1 MPASGSVRM
10 PAVTDGA
17 SCSPRRTPG
26 RPRSEASHQAIIR
39 ATLELLL
46 DTGYRSLTMEG
57 VRARAGVGKATIY
70 RRWSSKEELVRDAIV
85 FMHDD
90 LQAPDTGSLRGDY
103 EGMASRVRSA
113 ADRAGAATLMPRLL
127 GDVANDPELRAIF
140 YDNLVEP
147 RRAQMRAILQRAI
160 ARGEIRDD
168 VDIEL
173 IIDLFAGPVVYRV
186 LITGGDDAQLPTV
199 DEQLDVL
206 LNGLAPRG

>member
-1 MPASGSVRM
+1 M
-10 PAVTDGA
+10 
-17 SCSPRRTPG
+17 PG

-39 ATLELLL
+39 ATLELLVEV
-46 DTGYRSLTMEG
+46 GYGALTMEA
-57 VRARAGVGKATIY
+57 VRTRAGVGKATIY

-103 EGMASRVRSA
+103 EGMATLVRSA
-113 ADRAGAATLMPRLL
+113 AHRAGAATLMPRLL

-147 RRAQMRAILQRAI
+147 RRAQMRAVLQRAV

-173 IIDLFAGPVVYRV
+173 IIDLFAGPVVYRL
-186 LITGGDDAQLPTV
+186 LITGGDYVQLPAV
-199 DEQLDVL
+199 DEQLDAL

>member
-1 MPASGSVRM
+1 MSDTAE
-10 PAVTDGA
+10 
-17 SCSPRRTPG
+17 SPRRTPG

-39 ATLELLL
+39 ATLEGLVEV
-46 DTGYRSLTMEG
+46 GYGALTMEA
-57 VRARAGVGKATIY
+57 VRTRAGVGKATIY

-90 LQAPDTGSLRGDY
+90 FEAPDTGSLRGDY
-103 EGMASRVRSA
+103 EGMAALVRA
-113 ADRAGAATLMPRLL
+113 AAHRAGAATFMPRLL
-127 GDVANDPELRAIF
+127 GDAANDPQLHAIF

-147 RRAQMRAILQRAI
+147 RRAQMRAVLQRAV

-173 IIDLFAGPVVYRV
+173 IIDLFAGPVVYRL
-186 LITGGDDAQLPTV
+186 LITGGDYAQLPAV
-199 DEQLDVL
+199 DEQLDAL

>member
-1 MPASGSVRM
+1 MSETAE
-10 PAVTDGA
+10 
-17 SCSPRRTPG
+17 SPRRTPG

-46 DTGYRSLTMEG
+46 EAGYRSLTMEG

-103 EGMASRVRSA
+103 EGMAALVRSA
-113 ADRAGAATLMPRLL
+113 AHRAGAATLMPRLL

-147 RRAQMRAILQRAI
+147 RRAQMRAVLQRAV

-173 IIDLFAGPVVYRV
+173 IIDLFAGPVVYRL
-186 LITGGDDAQLPTV
+186 LITGGDYVQLPAV
-199 DEQLDVL
+199 DEQLDAL

>member
-1 MPASGSVRM
+1 MKEQTVE
-10 PAVTDGA
+10 
-17 SCSPRRTPG
+17 SPRRTPG

-46 DTGYRSLTMEG
+46 ETGYRSLTMEG

-70 RRWSSKEELVRDAIV
+70 RRWSSKEELVRDVVV

-103 EGMASRVRSA
+103 EGMAARVRA
-113 ADRAGAATLMPRLL
+113 AAQRAGAATVMPRLL

-147 RRAQMRAILQRAI
+147 RRAQMRAVLQRAV

-173 IIDLFAGPVVYRV
+173 IIDLFAGPVVYRL
-186 LITGGDDAQLPTV
+186 LITGGDYAQLHAVDAQL
-199 DEQLDVL
+199 DAL
-206 LNGLAPRG
+206 LNGLARRD

>member
-1 MPASGSVRM
+1 M
-10 PAVTDGA
+10 TDTA
-17 SCSPRRTPG
+17 ESPRRTPG

-39 ATLELLL
+39 ATLELLVE
-46 DTGYRSLTMEG
+46 TGYRSLTMEG

-90 LQAPDTGSLRGDY
+90 FEAPDTGSLRGDY
-103 EGMASRVRSA
+103 EGMAAFVRA
-113 ADRAGAATLMPRLL
+113 AAHRAGAATFMPRLL
-127 GDVANDPELRAIF
+127 GDAANDPELHAIF

-147 RRAQMRAILQRAI
+147 RRAQMRAVLQRAV
-160 ARGEIRDD
+160 ARREIRDD

-173 IIDLFAGPVVYRV
+173 IIDLFAGPVVYRL
-186 LITGGDDAQLPTV
+186 LITGGDYAQLPAV
-199 DEQLDVL
+199 DEQLDAL

>member
-1 MPASGSVRM
+1 MSETAE
-10 PAVTDGA
+10 
-17 SCSPRRTPG
+17 SPRRMPG

-46 DTGYRSLTMEG
+46 ESGYRSLTMEG

-103 EGMASRVRSA
+103 EGMASLVRSA
-113 ADRAGAATLMPRLL
+113 AQRAGAATLMPRLL
-127 GDVANDPELRAIF
+127 GETANDPELHTIF

-147 RRAQMRAILQRAI
+147 RRAQMRTILQRAM

-168 VDIEL
+168 LDIEL
-173 IIDLFAGPVVYRV
+173 IIDLFAGPVVYRL
-186 LITGGDDAQLPTV
+186 LITRGDLAQLPAI
-199 DEQLDVL
+199 DKQLDAL
-206 LNGLAPRG
+206 LDGLAQRG

>member
-1 MPASGSVRM
+1 MSETAE
-10 PAVTDGA
+10 
-17 SCSPRRTPG
+17 SPRRMPG
-26 RPRSEASHQAIIR
+26 RPRSAAWHQAIIR

-46 DTGYRSLTMEG
+46 ESGYRSLTMEG

-103 EGMASRVRSA
+103 EGMASLVRSA
-113 ADRAGAATLMPRLL
+113 ARRAGAATFMPRLL
-127 GDVANDPELRAIF
+127 GETANDPELHAIF
-140 YDNLVEP
+140 YDNLVAP
-147 RRAQMRAILQRAI
+147 RRAQMRTILQRAM

-173 IIDLFAGPVVYRV
+173 MIDLFAGPVIYRL
-186 LITGGDDAQLPTV
+186 LITRGDLAQLPAIN
-199 DEQLDVL
+199 EQLDAL

>member
-1 MPASGSVRM
+1 MSETAE
-10 PAVTDGA
+10 
-17 SCSPRRTPG
+17 SPRRTPG

-46 DTGYRSLTMEG
+46 ETGYRSLTMEG

-90 LQAPDTGSLRGDY
+90 VAAPDTGSLRGDY
-103 EGMASRVRSA
+103 EGLASRVRSA
-113 ADRAGAATLMPRLL
+113 AHRAGAATIMPRLL
-127 GDVANDPELRAIF
+127 GETANDPELHAIF

-147 RRAQMRAILQRAI
+147 RRAQMRAVLQRAI

-168 VDIEL
+168 VDVEL
-173 IIDLFAGPVVYRV
+173 IIDLFAGPVVYRLV
-186 LITGGDDAQLPTV
+186 ITGGDLAQLPSI
-199 DEQLDVL
+199 DEHLDAL
-206 LNGLAPRG
+206 LNGLAPRD

>member
-1 MPASGSVRM
+1 MSKTAE
-10 PAVTDGA
+10 
-17 SCSPRRTPG
+17 SPRRAPG

-46 DTGYRSLTMEG
+46 ESGYRPLTMEG
-57 VRARAGVGKATIY
+57 VRARARVGKATIY

-85 FMHDD
+85 FLHDD

-103 EGMASRVRSA
+103 EGMASRVRA
-113 ADRAGAATLMPRLL
+113 AAHRVGAATLMPRLL
-127 GDVANDPELRAIF
+127 GETANDPELHAIF
-140 YDNLVEP
+140 YENLVEP
-147 RRAQMRAILQRAI
+147 RRAQMRAVLQRAM

-173 IIDLFAGPVVYRV
+173 MIDLFAGPVIYR
-186 LITGGDDAQLPTV
+186 LLLTRGDLEQLPAI
-199 DEQLDVL
+199 DEQLDAV

>member
-1 MPASGSVRM
+1 M
-10 PAVTDGA
+10 TDTA
-17 SCSPRRTPG
+17 ESPRRTPG

-46 DTGYRSLTMEG
+46 EAGYRSLTMEG

-70 RRWSSKEELVRDAIV
+70 RRWSSKEELVRDAVV
-85 FMHDD
+85 FLHDD

-103 EGMASRVRSA
+103 EGMAMRVLGA
-113 ADRAGAATLMPRLL
+113 AQRAGAATLMPRLL
-127 GDVANDPELRAIF
+127 GDVANEPKLRAIF

-147 RRAQMRAILQRAI
+147 RRAQMRAVLERAV

-173 IIDLFAGPVVYRV
+173 MIDLFAGPVVYRL
-186 LITGGDDAQLPTV
+186 LITGGDYSQLPAV
-199 DEQLDVL
+199 DEQLDAL
-206 LNGLAPRG
+206 LNGLAPGG

>member
-1 MPASGSVRM
+1 MSETAE
-10 PAVTDGA
+10 
-17 SCSPRRTPG
+17 SPRRTPG

-46 DTGYRSLTMEG
+46 ESGYRSLTMEG

-103 EGMASRVRSA
+103 EGMASPCAPPRSA
-113 ADRAGAATLMPRLL
+113 RA
-127 GDVANDPELRAIF
+127 
-140 YDNLVEP
+140 P
-147 RRAQMRAILQRAI
+147 RRSCRGCSGKPPTTQSCTRSSTTTSSNRAAPRCATILQRAM

-173 IIDLFAGPVVYRV
+173 MIDLFAGPVIYRL
-186 LITGGDDAQLPTV
+186 LITRGDLAQLPAIDAQL
-199 DEQLDVL
+199 DAL

>member
-1 MPASGSVRM
+1 MSETAE
-10 PAVTDGA
+10 
-17 SCSPRRTPG
+17 SPRRTPG

-46 DTGYRSLTMEG
+46 ESGYRSLTMEG
-57 VRARAGVGKATIY
+57 VRNRAGVGKATIY

-103 EGMASRVRSA
+103 EGMASLVRSA
-113 ADRAGAATLMPRLL
+113 AHRTGAATFGPRLL
-127 GDVANDPELRAIF
+127 GETANDPELHTIF

-147 RRAQMRAILQRAI
+147 RRAQMRTILERAM

-173 IIDLFAGPVVYRV
+173 VIDLFAGPVVYRL
-186 LITGGDDAQLPTV
+186 LITRGDLAQLPAI
-199 DEQLDVL
+199 DEQLDAL
-206 LNGLAPRG
+206 LNGLARRG